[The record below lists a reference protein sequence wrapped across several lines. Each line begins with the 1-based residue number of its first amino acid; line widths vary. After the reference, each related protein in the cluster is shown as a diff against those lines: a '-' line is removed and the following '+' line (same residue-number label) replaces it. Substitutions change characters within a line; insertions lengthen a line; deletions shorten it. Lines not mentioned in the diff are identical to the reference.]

1 MPKCRAKLFLKGFD
15 GCGQQM
21 GAQYAQRWQMR
32 IEKKKR
38 HSLQSRMTATEQL
51 HVVRKFILEPKTLL
65 RLTEAKLQHTPM
77 LQACL
82 RR

>member
-1 MPKCRAKLFLKGFD
+1 
-15 GCGQQM
+15 
-21 GAQYAQRWQMR
+21 
-32 IEKKKR
+32 
-38 HSLQSRMTATEQL
+38 MTATEQL